1 MHWCVKLEKAVWEQV
16 VWGQEGVNGNENTW
30 VTNWIEHSKQRLGTE
45 ENGISEIQDELLK
58 FCQNSEEKVYKGK
71 NDERKDGFNLK

>member
-1 MHWCVKLEKAVWEQV
+1 MHWCVRLEKAVWEQV

-30 VTNWIEHSKQRLGTE
+30 ATNWIEHSKQRLGTE

-58 FCQNSEEKVYKGK
+58 FCQNSEEKSVQ
-71 NDERKDGFNLK
+71 R